1 MSRFNRTLDMQI
13 PTWQASN
20 EKPRPNSAYCQTPL
34 GRLRIDAT
42 AQGVTAVTLLEP
54 GADMLQLDATATNTA
69 TERDI
74 TAKPLHQLTMAQYR
88 VLTQQHNTTAATV
101 CQHPDVAIKATGLP
115 AWQLLSLQA
124 DSPAIQTVLQ
134 QAASQLGEYF
144 AGSRQTFSVP
154 LAPAGTAFQQQV
166 WQYLQQIPYGET
178 RSYGAQATA
187 LGKPSA
193 MRAVGA
199 ANGRNPIAIIVPCHW
214 VVAANG
220 KLTGYAGGIAHKVWL
235 LRHEADR

>member
-1 MSRFNRTLDMQI
+1 MQN
-13 PTWQASN
+13 TAWQAPNDEPSQ
-20 EKPRPNSAYCQTPL
+20 NSAYCQTPL

-54 GADMLQLDATATNTA
+54 GADVLQIDATATNAA
-69 TERDI
+69 TERGI
-74 TAKPLHQLTMAQYR
+74 TAKPLRQLTMAQYR
-88 VLTQQHNTTAATV
+88 VLTQQHDTTAADV
-101 CQHPDVAIKATGLP
+101 WHHPDVITTTAQP

-124 DSPAIQTVLQ
+124 DNQAIQAILQ
-134 QAASQLGEYF
+134 QSATQLGEYF

-199 ANGRNPIAIIVPCHW
+199 ANGRNPIAIIVPCHR

-235 LRHEADR
+235 LRHEANR